1 MSDKKTS
8 KKRKN
13 AKKPLTKQPV
23 KPRRHIIWKWLAG
36 ILTCLSIVIIAA
48 IIAFRVSPWP
58 GALAIRYV
66 FDKDGKKT
74 SQALK
79 NHVPSGVAS
88 VKNEQYRADD
98 KDAYL
103 DVYYPETAKDN
114 GKALPTVVWVHGGAW
129 ISGSKENVANYLKII
144 ASHGYTAV
152 GVNYS
157 IAPEKQYPTPVLQ
170 VNEAFTY
177 LQENAERLHVDP
189 YQFVLAGDS
198 AGSQI
203 ASQVATLTTNPSYSQ
218 QTNLQPSLQPSQLK
232 AIVLNCGA
240 YDLALPNYNG
250 EAGKFLKTVLWA
262 YSGKKDF
269 LNDPDL
275 RYASVIDY
283 VTANFPPA
291 FITAGNDDPLEEQSR
306 VFAEKLAEL
315 KVPTDTL
322 FYAKDHKPELQH
334 EYQFNLDNAD
344 GRQAL
349 SRILSFLQA
358 STK

>member
-1 MSDKKTS
+1 MSG

-13 AKKPLTKQPV
+13 TKKPLTKQPA
-23 KPRRHIIWKWLAG
+23 KPRRHRAWKWLAG
-36 ILTCLSIVIIAA
+36 ILIFLSVVIIAA

-66 FDKDGKKT
+66 FDKGGKKT
-74 SQALK
+74 SQALEK
-79 NHVPSGVAS
+79 HVPSGVAS
-88 VKNEQYRADD
+88 TTNEQYSADD

-103 DVYYPETAKDN
+103 DVYYPETAKDS
-114 GKALPTVVWVHGGAW
+114 GKSLPTVVWVHGGAW

-144 ASHGYTAV
+144 ASYGYTAV

-157 IAPEKQYPTPVLQ
+157 IAPEKRYPTPVLQ
-170 VNEAFTY
+170 VNEALTY
-177 LQENAERLHVDP
+177 LQENAERLHIDP

-203 ASQVATLTTNPSYSQ
+203 ASQVATLTTNPSYPQ
-218 QTNLQPSLQPSQLK
+218 QINIQPSLQPSQLK
-232 AIVLNCGA
+232 AIILNCGA
-240 YDLALPNYNG
+240 YDLALSNYNG

-283 VTANFPPA
+283 VTANFPPT

-306 VFAEKLAEL
+306 AFAEKLTEL
-315 KVPTDTL
+315 KVSTDTL
-322 FYAKDHKPELQH
+322 FYAKGHTPKLQH
-334 EYQFNLDNAD
+334 EYQFNLDDAD

-349 SRILSFLQA
+349 SRILSFIQA
-358 STK
+358 NTK